1 MEVREEGSDRRL
13 VTEGAATTEK
23 DAKVPDEDNGTV
35 RAETNPEEVF
45 TESFPLSVFIKSSS
59 LIAGFPEKIS
69 CLIDG
74 IRGAVAPVKASGLVL
89 NRDTAGKQAIRVV
102 ERQADDG

>member
-1 MEVREEGSDRRL
+1 M

-35 RAETNPEEVF
+35 RAETNPEEVKGRC
-45 TESFPLSVFIKSSS
+45 ERKPDSDYILMV
-59 LIAGFPEKIS
+59 E
-69 CLIDG
+69 
-74 IRGAVAPVKASGLVL
+74 RGAVAPVKASGLVL